1 MSDLILAMIHS
12 KETPE
17 GFYEQEVR
25 IQKLELMLAV
35 DRANMV
41 ASIIRK
47 HLEVCV
53 STTGIP
59 LHVGMWNVEFN
70 PEIAAMFGLPE
81 GYTI

>member
-25 IQKLELMLAV
+25 IEKLQLMLAN

-53 STTGIP
+53 SSTGIP
-59 LHVGMWNVEFN
+59 LNVGMWNVEFN
-70 PEIAAMFGLPE
+70 PEIAAMFNLPK
-81 GYTI
+81 GYVL